1 MKNTKFA
8 LFTISL
14 LFFFGANLFAQS
26 SASATA
32 EVKAQLKKGLSIQN
46 LDGDLDFGEIILTG
60 SATTQTIAPNSGVR
74 FLVTGH
80 PGKNVTVSFSNINL
94 TNDAWVAA
102 NGGNNDV
109 LPFTA
114 DVDETGSSSTY
125 TNANNVNSGDQ
136 VALVNN
142 SGVGNL
148 YLWLGG
154 SIAISADQE
163 QGDYTGTFTMTVAY

>member
-1 MKNTKFA
+1 MKSTKIFSIA
-8 LFTISL
+8 IVL
-14 LFFFGANLFAQS
+14 LFFLGANIFAQS

-32 EVKAQLKKGLSIQN
+32 DVKVQLKKGLAISN
-46 LDGDLDFGEIILTG
+46 LDGDLDFGEIVLTG
-60 SATTQTIAPNSGVR
+60 SASTQTITPDAGVR

-94 TNDAWVAA
+94 TNDAWVTA

-109 LPFTA
+109 IPFTA
-114 DVDETGSSSTY
+114 DVDETGDNSNY

-142 SGVGNL
+142 NGVGNL

-154 SIAISADQE
+154 SIAIRADQA